1 MRKSAVLFVF
11 LFAVSACSGGS
22 DDEAADAPT
31 STVETTSTT
40 VGPPTTTAPT
50 TTTIPLP
57 TAPFSGEPFEGDET
71 ALARPAVVVKVDNHP
86 DARPQTGLD
95 RADMV
100 IELRAEG
107 VTRFM
112 AVYHSDLPEPVGP
125 VRSARTSDFDI
136 LTALNSPVFAY
147 SGANAIVDR
156 GLGGLGIYARYED
169 RIDFFRDRNRNA
181 PHNLYVNPQG
191 LQDRIP
197 SDAIAPEPWF
207 TFGTPEEVA
216 AQGRSITGEVTV
228 VFTGTPIVEYKWDR
242 ISNGWLRE
250 QDGQPHSTISGDQL
264 APANVVI
271 MGARYGVSSADAV
284 SPELISVGSGTLT
297 VLTDGRVI
305 EGTWS
310 RLDNTVPPTIADING
325 NQIVLTPGQTW
336 VMYPDKGVI
345 IPES

>member
-1 MRKSAVLFVF
+1 MKKLAVLFSC
-11 LFAVSACSGGS
+11 LFAVTACSGGS
-22 DDEAADAPT
+22 DPEVAEAAT
-31 STVETTSTT
+31 TTTTSTT
-40 VGPPTTTAPT
+40 MASTTTLVETT

-57 TAPFSGEPFEGDET
+57 LAPLTGMPFEGDEA

-86 DARPQTGLD
+86 RARPQTGLD

-136 LTALNSPVFAY
+136 LTALDSPAFAY

-169 RIDFFRDRNRNA
+169 RVDFYRDRNRNS

-191 LQDRIP
+191 LQDKLP
-197 SDAIAPEPWF
+197 SDATPPSPWF
-207 TFGTPEEVA
+207 TFGSPEQVA
-216 AQGRSITGEVTV
+216 AQGRAISGEVTV
-228 VFTGTPIVEYKWDR
+228 VFTGSPIVEYQWDR
-242 ISNGWLRE
+242 AVGGWIRD
-250 QDGQPHSTISGDQL
+250 QDGQSHSTISGDQL
-264 APANVVI
+264 APTNVVI
-271 MGARYGVSSADAV
+271 MSARYGVSRADAA
-284 SPELISVGSGTLT
+284 SPELISVGSGAVT

-310 RLDNTVPPTIADING
+310 RLDNTRPPTISDLDG
-325 NQIVLTPGQTW
+325 NEIVLTPGQTW
-336 VMYPDKGVI
+336 VMYPDRGVI
-345 IPES
+345 VPES

>member
-1 MRKSAVLFVF
+1 MKKLVVLFLC
-11 LFAVSACSGGS
+11 LFVVSACSGGS
-22 DDEAADAPT
+22 DPEVAEPSTTEA
-31 STVETTSTT
+31 TTSTLA
-40 VGPPTTTAPT
+40 TTTTLVETT

-57 TAPFSGEPFEGDET
+57 LAPLTGLPFEGDAA
-71 ALARPAVVVKVDNHP
+71 ALSRPAVVVKVDNHP
-86 DARPQTGLD
+86 RARPQTGLD

-136 LTALNSPVFAY
+136 LTAFNSPAFAY

-169 RIDFFRDRNRNA
+169 RVDFYRDRNRNS

-191 LQDRIP
+191 LQDKLP
-197 SDAIAPEPWF
+197 SDAAPPSPWF
-207 TFGTPEEVA
+207 SYGSPEQVA
-216 AQGRSITGEVTV
+216 AQGRAISGEVTV
-228 VFTGTPIVEYKWDR
+228 VFTGSPIVEYQWDR
-242 ISNGWLRE
+242 AVGGWIRD
-250 QDGQPHSTISGDQL
+250 QDGQSHSTISGDQL
-264 APANVVI
+264 APTNVVI
-271 MGARYGVSSADAV
+271 MSARYGVSRADAA
-284 SPELISVGSGTLT
+284 SPELISVGSGALT

-310 RLDNTVPPTIADING
+310 RLDNTRPPDIADLDG
-325 NQIVLTPGQTW
+325 NEIILTPGQTW
-336 VMYPDKGVI
+336 VMYPDRGVI
-345 IPES
+345 VPES